1 MLTWS
6 DPLPLAHGPLSTV
19 HSNTFTPTGNP
30 VTCVFGSLGSTMV
43 PPPLTSVHVPV
54 AGNTGV
60 DPVRVTLFGTVG
72 TQMFWS
78 GPTVTAGCVL
88 EKTKSET
95 RSLVLPL
102 AQGPFSTV
110 QRNTFSPTAR
120 PVMVVVGLLVLRQAL
135 FGHIAHERGFELDWP
150 AVAWVGGGLL
160 VQLWLVEWL
169 GWIVATALLFLAGTL
184 AFQDRRVPLNLAI
197 GLVLAGLTFWI
208 FNDGLGLSL
217 PVGTVFEDLLAGDE
231 PAE

>member
-1 MLTWS
+1 MATGLGLRAGEAVLGGVVLGLGLFVGIETS
-6 DPLPLAHGPLSTV
+6 LMEVAPSNAAIGPRL
-19 HSNTFTPTGNP
+19 FP
-30 VTCVFGSLGSTMV
+30 FL
-43 PPPLTSVHVPV
+43 V
-54 AGNTGV
+54 A
-60 DPVRVTLFGTVG
+60 
-72 TQMFWS
+72 
-78 GPTVTAGCVL
+78 AGL
-88 EKTKSET
+88 
-95 RSLVLPL
+95 
-102 AQGPFSTV
+102 
-110 QRNTFSPTAR
+110 
-120 PVMVVVGLLVLRQAL
+120 VVVGLLVLRQAL